1 MSEEL
6 HPLDELKEI
15 MERLRGENGCP
26 WDLEQTHKSLIP
38 CLIEESYE
46 VVDAIERE
54 DFAGLKEE
62 LGDLLFQ
69 SVFHSQLAKEEGR
82 FDLYDVIRGISE
94 KLVRRHPHVFGDTVG
109 IHTAEQ
115 VVGQWESIK
124 DQEKMGK
131 ANLEK
136 SVPNANANQESVLD
150 QIPHSFPAILRAGKI
165 QSKVAKLGFDWENW
179 QEPIQKLWEEVGELK
194 DELDELNKF
203 HNQERKIQKD
213 QIPDELLGKIES
225 EMGDVLFSIVNVAR
239 HLGLDPETALR
250 KTNDKFSRRFR
261 FMEREVNR
269 TNRSFKNMNLSE
281 MDEIWN
287 QAKKNE
293 SARP

>member
-1 MSEEL
+1 
-6 HPLDELKEI
+6 
-15 MERLRGENGCP
+15 
-26 WDLEQTHKSLIP
+26 
-38 CLIEESYE
+38 
-46 VVDAIERE
+46 
-54 DFAGLKEE
+54 
-62 LGDLLFQ
+62 
-69 SVFHSQLAKEEGR
+69 
-82 FDLYDVIRGISE
+82 
-94 KLVRRHPHVFGDTVG
+94 
-109 IHTAEQ
+109 
-115 VVGQWESIK
+115 
-124 DQEKMGK
+124 
-131 ANLEK
+131 LEK

>member
-1 MSEEL
+1 M
-6 HPLDELKEI
+6 DELKEI